1 MVTSPFCGLLTH
13 CFYNLHHWLISW
25 YLKFFDDFSV
35 VSCLISF
42 RIFGKE
48 QFCMFS
54 LLLEF
59 SDSVSAFIIGFDFL
73 SHPVVCLVVVNPDP
87 SPQPRRLLF
96 THPSPLPRPLTC
108 SGHSRAVV
116 HSVCPLSQVC
126 ALSSCLIKWC
136 FSPIA
141 VSWIGVSLCSYRRR
155 QWQPT
160 PVLLPGKSHGRRNLV
175 GCSPWGHTESDRT
188 EGT

>member
-1 MVTSPFCGLLTH
+1 
-13 CFYNLHHWLISW
+13 
-25 YLKFFDDFSV
+25 
-35 VSCLISF
+35 
-42 RIFGKE
+42 
-48 QFCMFS
+48 MFS

-96 THPSPLPRPLTC
+96 THPSPLPRPPTAC
-108 SGHSRAVV
+108 GHSHAVV
-116 HSVCPLSQVC
+116 HSVCLLSRVC

-141 VSWIGVSLCSYRRR
+141 VSL
-155 QWQPT
+155 
-160 PVLLPGKSHGRRNLV
+160 N
-175 GCSPWGHTESDRT
+175 
-188 EGT
+188 

>member
-1 MVTSPFCGLLTH
+1 M
-13 CFYNLHHWLISW
+13 
-25 YLKFFDDFSV
+25 

-42 RIFGKE
+42 QIFGKE

-59 SDSVSAFIIGFDFL
+59 SDSVSAFIIAFDSL
-73 SHPVVCLVVVNPDP
+73 SHPVVCLVVMNPDP
-87 SPQPRRLLF
+87 PPAPRLSF
-96 THPSPLPRPLTC
+96 TYPSPLPRPPTS
-108 SGHSRAVV
+108 SGHSRSVV
-116 HSVCPLSQVC
+116 HSMCPLSWVC

-141 VSWIGVSLCSYRRR
+141 VSRIGVSLCSYRRR

-160 PVLLPGKSHGRRNLV
+160 PVLLPGQSHGRRNLV
-175 GCSPWGHTESDRT
+175 GCSPWGRTESDTT
-188 EGT
+188 EVT

>member
-1 MVTSPFCGLLTH
+1 
-13 CFYNLHHWLISW
+13 
-25 YLKFFDDFSV
+25 
-35 VSCLISF
+35 
-42 RIFGKE
+42 
-48 QFCMFS
+48 MFS

-96 THPSPLPRPLTC
+96 THPSPLPRPPTA
-108 SGHSRAVV
+108 SGHSSAVV
-116 HSVCPLSQVC
+116 HSVSPLSRVC

-141 VSWIGVSLCSYRRR
+141 VI
-155 QWQPT
+155 
-160 PVLLPGKSHGRRNLV
+160 
-175 GCSPWGHTESDRT
+175 
-188 EGT
+188 